1 MSIPSAHEL
10 MEHMREAVGQ
20 SLTYVEGLDKND
32 FLTDKRTQQAV
43 ILNLIILGEAAT
55 KLMDHYP
62 EVAAAHPEIEWRSM
76 RGMRNR
82 IAHGYYDID
91 LDVVWETV
99 ASALPEL
106 MNQIGLR

>member
-1 MSIPSAHEL
+1 MSVPSAHEL

-20 SLTYVEGLDKND
+20 SLTYVEGLDKDD
-32 FLTDKRTQQAV
+32 FLADKRTQQAV

-55 KLMDHYP
+55 KLMDNHP
-62 EVAAAHPEIEWRSM
+62 AACEARPEIEWRAM

-91 LDVVWETV
+91 LDVVWDTV
-99 ASALPEL
+99 CSALPEL
-106 MNQIGLR
+106 RGKLGL

>member
-10 MEHMREAVGQ
+10 LEHMREAIGQ
-20 SLTYVEGLDKND
+20 SLTYVEGLDKDD
-32 FLTDKRTQQAV
+32 FLSDKRTQQAV

-55 KLMDHYP
+55 KLMDRYP
-62 EVAAAHPEIEWRSM
+62 EIAAAHPEIEWRSM

-99 ASALPEL
+99 CSALPVLKEKL
-106 MNQIGLR
+106 GL